1 MADANARLRITAEDA
16 TRAAWDSA
24 ANQARLGANKISGY
38 IKGAIA
44 GASLGAAAAAL
55 KKTLQESIEYA
66 DSIGKGAERTGL
78 AVESFSTLAGAAS
91 KADVEINT
99 LTTGLNTMQVGLAN
113 TSEES
118 GKLADELKDLGL
130 KASDLKSLNADQ
142 QFIKIA
148 DALRQVQDPA
158 EKARIRLAF
167 FGSTADEFA
176 GFIEKG
182 ADEIERLRGQSN
194 KLTDEQAQNISKL
207 DESFKALGSSG
218 KSLGISLTAALAEP
232 LSAIVRFGTEVATL
246 GRNLSG
252 GLSDIEEIETKLRI
266 LREAEGSIPIVFDFL
281 GKINDG
287 KFVMGPK
294 AIEAEAAR
302 LQAILDKLKS
312 KQSSGGAPPPIN
324 DAVPISDLV
333 LPSLSPAASAGI
345 DADLRR
351 QLDTSLARQRFEL
364 EGEDARLRAI
374 ERSTGGRAGV
384 NDEARDRLLEQEREY
399 FGELTKTVTEGAER
413 TSEASEASL
422 DQYFARIEQ
431 KTAANSDFLRG
442 ATEEF
447 GRTVQSSLSDVFF
460 NAGKGADGFADS
472 VLNAF
477 KRILADAAAN
487 KVVGLLGGL
496 FGAKKDP
503 GVGGGS
509 GSGILGSV
517 LGSLFGGFRAE
528 GGPVSSGMG
537 YVVGERGPEL
547 FMPTQSGTI
556 IPSGSRMSGAVTLNM
571 PVSIDA
577 RGATVDAVKMLEARL
592 PGMLKKTSDNA
603 VARVKEEKRRG
614 SL

>member
-324 DAVPISDLV
+324 DAVPIRIWSF
-333 LPSLSPAASAGI
+333 LP
-345 DADLRR
+345 
-351 QLDTSLARQRFEL
+351 
-364 EGEDARLRAI
+364 
-374 ERSTGGRAGV
+374 
-384 NDEARDRLLEQEREY
+384 
-399 FGELTKTVTEGAER
+399 
-413 TSEASEASL
+413 
-422 DQYFARIEQ
+422 
-431 KTAANSDFLRG
+431 
-442 ATEEF
+442 
-447 GRTVQSSLSDVFF
+447 
-460 NAGKGADGFADS
+460 
-472 VLNAF
+472 
-477 KRILADAAAN
+477 
-487 KVVGLLGGL
+487 
-496 FGAKKDP
+496 
-503 GVGGGS
+503 
-509 GSGILGSV
+509 
-517 LGSLFGGFRAE
+517 
-528 GGPVSSGMG
+528 
-537 YVVGERGPEL
+537 
-547 FMPTQSGTI
+547 
-556 IPSGSRMSGAVTLNM
+556 
-571 PVSIDA
+571 
-577 RGATVDAVKMLEARL
+577 
-592 PGMLKKTSDNA
+592 
-603 VARVKEEKRRG
+603 
-614 SL
+614 